1 MAKMAIF
8 FSLPPCEVNWSQSS
22 KCSRVYVLGFCFVTL
37 WIAVTMSCGGRCV
50 FSASVLTQMKLGL
63 ISLLTLHFW
72 LPPRIHKRCL
82 FKKKVSLPDI
92 LLVEKNFWLLWRNMT
107 ATRGDVHSTRRVHAH
122 ARSLAHSLAG
132 SGFVSLARYGG
143 VRDPFSH
150 DMLSPVVS
158 RVFSVLYLFVLSI

>member
-1 MAKMAIF
+1 MVTNEHLYTRIWPKWWDF
-8 FSLPPCEVNWSQSS
+8 FPFPHVRWIEV
-22 KCSRVYVLGFCFVTL
+22 SRVNVPACTCWASALWLCESPWQCRVVAGVFLVPVCWRKWNWGWFLYWRCTFDSRQGFTRDVY
-37 WIAVTMSCGGRCV
+37 S
-50 FSASVLTQMKLGL
+50 
-63 ISLLTLHFW
+63 
-72 LPPRIHKRCL
+72 KRKCHCRT
-82 FKKKVSLPDI
+82 FC
-92 LLVEKNFWLLWRNMT
+92 LLWRNMT

-122 ARSLAHSLAG
+122 AHSLAG